1 MKAITKATI
10 SALVLASALAP
21 VTLANQLTLNRYV
34 GYYSGNGGEFNLSNI
49 SGDAQSYVSKYD
61 AKARIGDN
69 SIETF
74 CLEVSEYVSLN
85 HTYEYQI
92 NDSAIKGGQAV
103 SDRISVG
110 TGWLYSLFARGL
122 LHGYDYTA
130 GNGRANSAGALQ
142 QTIWWLEGEVKTRPD
157 NTFTTQVENYFNGLG
172 GVSPDADSFI
182 YHGETIT
189 AAYFGVAVLNLREL
203 NSNDQYWS
211 KQDQTI
217 WTGGGHTFVPD
228 GGVSLMLL
236 GLALGGLSLIRCKMA

>member
-21 VTLANQLTLNRYV
+21 VTLANELTLNRYV

-49 SGDAQSYVSKYD
+49 YGDAQSYVSKYD

-74 CLEVSEYVSLN
+74 CIEVSEYVSLN

-92 NDSAIKGGQAV
+92 TDSAIKGGTLTK
-103 SDRISVG
+103 DPISVG

-122 LHGYDYTA
+122 LHGYDYV

-142 QTIWWLEGEVKTRPD
+142 QTIWWLEDEVTTEPN

-172 GVSPDADSFI
+172 GVSPKRTEFI
-182 YHGETIT
+182 YNNETIT

-203 NSNDQYWS
+203 NSNDSYWS
-211 KQDQTI
+211 KQDQLI

-236 GLALGGLSLIRCKMA
+236 GLAIGGLYLIGCKMA